1 MKQFLT
7 IAVVLLLWASIA
19 KAQEAVSTTAT
30 PKPLTSPSAS
40 SEVERVVVSGGEI
53 ESSETDKAQSVTILS
68 EDNLKLHTEATLGD
82 TLATQP
88 GVAASGY
95 TAGASRPVIHGQAD
109 NRVRVLNNGTE
120 LFDVSNL
127 SPDHGPS
134 VSTLLSQSIE
144 VVHGPATILYGSG
157 AIGGVVNVTDNLIPV
172 EQPATTLS
180 GEVDCAVRQCR
191 FGTQRGDGAHAF
203 AVSALRRSR
212 RRLAFAHRRPRHSR
226 LRFGSTDSGRAHPR
240 AAA

>member
-1 MKQFLT
+1 MKQILT
-7 IAVVLLLWASIA
+7 IAIALLLGASIA
-19 KAQEAVSTTAT
+19 MAKKPSIQRPA
-30 PKPLTSPSAS
+30 PKPSPSPS
-40 SEVERVVVSGGEI
+40 GTSEVERVVVSGGEI
-53 ESSETDKAQSVTILS
+53 ESSETDKAQPVTILS

-88 GVAASGY
+88 GVAASGF

-144 VVHGPATILYGSG
+144 VVHGPATIL
-157 AIGGVVNVTDNLIPV
+157 
-172 EQPATTLS
+172 
-180 GEVDCAVRQCR
+180 
-191 FGTQRGDGAHAF
+191 
-203 AVSALRRSR
+203 
-212 RRLAFAHRRPRHSR
+212 
-226 LRFGSTDSGRAHPR
+226 
-240 AAA
+240 